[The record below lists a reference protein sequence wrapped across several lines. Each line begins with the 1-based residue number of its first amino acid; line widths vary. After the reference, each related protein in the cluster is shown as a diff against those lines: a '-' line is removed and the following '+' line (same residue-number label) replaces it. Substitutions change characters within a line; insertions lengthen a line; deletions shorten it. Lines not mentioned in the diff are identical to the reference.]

1 METKDTFSVPDRSN
15 CGAERSRK
23 KPWKEWFSARCLVFG
38 LDKNVTHL
46 LPIVLFIASILLFS
60 HGLQWPFYHPDEYK
74 ISHWVSVVEKNGFI
88 PDDAYPQG
96 MFRLVL
102 GCKAIEDFAEKVK
115 EMAENYGI
123 TPEELIEAYG
133 SIEVVKYD
141 MKMHRAL
148 EILKESNK

>member
-1 METKDTFSVPDRSN
+1 MNNKNKQQVKMSN
-15 CGAERSRK
+15 LLEKQKHINFESIDDPTIINYLRLYEALVDQNPQDIRHYINDLMDE
-23 KPWKEWFSARCLVFG
+23 KE
-38 LDKNVTHL
+38 
-46 LPIVLFIASILLFS
+46 
-60 HGLQWPFYHPDEYK
+60 
-74 ISHWVSVVEKNGFI
+74 
-88 PDDAYPQG
+88 
-96 MFRLVL
+96 
-102 GCKAIEDFAEKVK
+102 AEKRVKYRYLIEAIAKEEKIDFTQKEVEDKAK

>member
-1 METKDTFSVPDRSN
+1 MPKV
-15 CGAERSRK
+15 G
-23 KPWKEWFSARCLVFG
+23 V
-38 LDKNVTHL
+38 
-46 LPIVLFIASILLFS
+46 IANIKS
-60 HGLQWPFYHPDEYK
+60 
-74 ISHWVSVVEKNGFI
+74 
-88 PDDAYPQG
+88 
-96 MFRLVL
+96 
-102 GCKAIEDFAEKVK
+102 AIELSNGNIRVTLKGEKRVKYRYLIEAIAKNEKIDFTQKEAEDKAK

>member
-1 METKDTFSVPDRSN
+1 MREHQARTEPVRQERETVLILSAGGSCRPGR
-15 CGAERSRK
+15 GARACYLIEAIA
-23 KPWKEWFSARCLVFG
+23 KEEKIDFTQKEVE
-38 LDKNVTHL
+38 DK
-46 LPIVLFIASILLFS
+46 A
-60 HGLQWPFYHPDEYK
+60 
-74 ISHWVSVVEKNGFI
+74 
-88 PDDAYPQG
+88 
-96 MFRLVL
+96 
-102 GCKAIEDFAEKVK
+102 K